1 CFSSTWPLGTDLST
15 HQHARPF
22 FFFVVVVVVVA
33 IVVLPI
39 SARRARDPQLMIRR
53 VGDHEAYSAL
63 RASELGDGTLEAREL
78 EDAMAYVKVYEQP
91 GRPLLVQQND
101 SIVKNHSIGLYD
113 GCKNAVEE
121 PRLRSE
127 LLRRGAAADVR
138 WAPHWCRQDEALHD
152 DDAWRNELTSDRQP
166 ACPVRAWPAACPV
179 RAHLPVPVGSSNR
192 WTGRARGGGSGRL
205 RARAAPQ
212 RRILKSAAVAVQ

>member
-121 PRLRSE
+121 PRSRSE
-127 LLRRGAAADVR
+127 LLRRDRPADVR
-138 WAPHWCRQDEALHD
+138 WTAHCCRKRDTILAERADQ
-152 DDAWRNELTSDRQP
+152 RPP
-166 ACPVRAWPAACPV
+166 ACLPGPGLASCLPSPRTPACACRLKQP
-179 RAHLPVPVGSSNR
+179 LDSGSG
-192 WTGRARGGGSGRL
+192 GRARGGGSGRL

>member
-113 GCKNAVEE
+113 GCKNAVE
-121 PRLRSE
+121 
-127 LLRRGAAADVR
+127 AAL
-138 WAPHWCRQDEALHD
+138 E
-152 DDAWRNELTSDRQP
+152 
-166 ACPVRAWPAACPV
+166 
-179 RAHLPVPVGSSNR
+179 
-192 WTGRARGGGSGRL
+192 
-205 RARAAPQ
+205 
-212 RRILKSAAVAVQ
+212 K